1 MKSLLQQQSPSAAIL
16 NIDMRE
22 GDITSGTQ
30 LDLLPG
36 EVVVSIRRVDGERRP
51 HYPDAIRAL
60 TALARVDSP
69 ARIGQR
75 GPVLAAIAHPG
86 EDDPELH
93 SFEAVFGRDSLISA
107 LSAGSR
113 FPALLLETVR
123 YLAIH
128 QGRNFDE
135 SKAEEPGR
143 IPHEIR
149 SPDDPVA
156 KRLTAENGWGW
167 PYYGSIDAT
176 PLFLL
181 ACARCAAASEACL
194 DTALTRNDGSMTSLR
209 QSVREAAEWL
219 AGKLESSAAGFLES
233 SVQGRGGLANQT
245 WKDSWDAY
253 SCADGKIVAPPIA
266 SVEVQALAFD
276 AARSAARLLRDE
288 TPELAARLQAAA
300 SRVRAAVLDI
310 LWLKDSGYFALG
322 AHHLRPDRGY
332 QPLSVA
338 SSNMGHLL
346 DSDLLAGLEF
356 EEIRR
361 QIVEKLFTPQLLCAG
376 GIRTLGTDEGRY
388 RAGSYH
394 NGSCWPW
401 DTAKIARGL
410 RRFGFDSLA
419 GILAQ
424 RAVDVC
430 VEFGG
435 FPEFC
440 RGHADSIQF
449 NTRVVDVR
457 DQDGR
462 PNRIEQPPQQVQ
474 AWTVAAIIEFESE
487 CALNPQPRPA
497 VNATHQNFEAQIV
510 DRILQ
515 R

>member
-1 MKSLLQQQSPSAAIL
+1 MI
-16 NIDMRE
+16 
-22 GDITSGTQ
+22 
-30 LDLLPG
+30 
-36 EVVVSIRRVDGERRP
+36 VSTRRVGGERRP

-69 ARIGQR
+69 ARIGQG
-75 GPVLAAIAHPG
+75 GPVLAAIAQPG
-86 EDDPELH
+86 EDDPALH

-107 LSAGSR
+107 LSVASR
-113 FPALLLETVR
+113 FPRLLLETVR
-123 YLAIH
+123 YLAAH
-128 QGRNFDE
+128 QGRNLDE

-156 KRLTAENGWGW
+156 KRITAEHGWRW

-181 ACARCAAASEACL
+181 ACARCVAWL
-194 DTALTRNDGSMTSLR
+194 DTALTRNDGSVTSLR

-253 SCADGKIVAPPIA
+253 FSADGKIATPPIA

-276 AARSAARLLRDE
+276 AARSTARLLRDE

-300 SRVRAAVLDI
+300 SRVRDAVLDI

-322 AHHLRPDRGY
+322 AHHLRPHGGY

-346 DSDLLAGLEF
+346 DGDLLAGPEF
-356 EEIRR
+356 EQVRR
-361 QIVEKLFTPQLLCAG
+361 QTVEKLFTPELLCAG
-376 GIRTLGTDEGRY
+376 GIRTLGTNEVRY

-401 DTAKIARGL
+401 DTAKISRGL
-410 RRFGFDSLA
+410 RQYGFDNLA
-419 GILAQ
+419 GVLAQ
-424 RAVDVC
+424 RVVDVC

-440 RGHADSIQF
+440 RGDADSIHF
-449 NTRVVDVR
+449 NTRIVDVR

-474 AWTVAAIIEFESE
+474 AWTVAAIVEFESE
-487 CALNPQPRPA
+487 RAFNPQPRPA
-497 VNATHQNFEAQIV
+497 ASATSRNFEAQII
-510 DRILQ
+510 DRILH

>member
-1 MKSLLQQQSPSAAIL
+1 
-16 NIDMRE
+16 
-22 GDITSGTQ
+22 
-30 LDLLPG
+30 
-36 EVVVSIRRVDGERRP
+36 
-51 HYPDAIRAL
+51 
-60 TALARVDSP
+60 VDSP
-69 ARIGQR
+69 ARIGLR
-75 GPVLAAIAHPG
+75 GPVLAAVAQPG
-86 EDDPELH
+86 EDDPALH
-93 SFEAVFGRDSLISA
+93 SFEAVFGRDSLVSA
-107 LSAGSR
+107 LSVGAR
-113 FPALLLETVR
+113 FPELLDETVR
-123 YLAIH
+123 YLATH
-128 QGRNFDE
+128 QGRNFDG

-156 KRLTAENGWGW
+156 KRLTAQHGWGW

-209 QSVREAAEWL
+209 QSVREAAGWL
-219 AGKLESSAAGFLES
+219 VGKLEASTEGFLES
-233 SVQGRGGLANQT
+233 SEHAHGGLANQT

-253 SCADGKIVAPPIA
+253 SCADGKIATPPIA

-276 AARSAARLLRDE
+276 AARAAARLLRDQA
-288 TPELAARLQAAA
+288 PELAARLQAAA
-300 SRVRAAVLDI
+300 SRVRDAVLDI
-310 LWLKDSGYFALG
+310 LWLNHSGYFALG
-322 AHHLRPDRGY
+322 AHRLRAHGGY

-346 DSDLLAGLEF
+346 DSDLLAGAECV
-356 EEIRR
+356 EIRR
-361 QIVEKLFTPQLLCAG
+361 RTVEKLFTPELLCAG
-376 GIRTLGTDEGRY
+376 GIRTLGTNEVRY

-424 RAVDVC
+424 RVVDVC

-440 RGHADSIQF
+440 RGDTDVIRF
-449 NTRVVDVR
+449 NDRIVDVR
-457 DQDGR
+457 DKEGR
-462 PNRIEQPPQQVQ
+462 INRIEQPPQQVQ
-474 AWTVAAIIEFESE
+474 AWTVAAIVEFESQR
-487 CALNPQPRPA
+487 AFNPQPKPVTTVA
-497 VNATHQNFEAQIV
+497 DQNFQARIV
-510 DRILQ
+510 DRIVHP
-515 R
+515 